1 MHTLLKTHM
10 EEGEKDMKKSSNLFI
25 LIFIGLITLYG
36 YEDAYAGDTITG
48 NMQAGSYKG
57 DLVSDKVYINSL
69 ASNDVWLLHGEQ
81 GSRVVITDAVEAGH
95 APPDIYLYPP
105 GNTAYEARSEPGS
118 DRYRVIDRNLEFT
131 GDYVVLIHNNDTS
144 NTLDYELTYT
154 TLPMNGTYMVD
165 PDDIDGNL
173 IKPGPGR
180 LYQPRSGG
188 IATSA
193 IAVDEATMGLGPLFY
208 GIFIGIGSTVE
219 GVASLFEKSSV
230 ETKIQDACPMPV
242 IYNDKELVLCA
253 K

>member
-1 MHTLLKTHM
+1 
-10 EEGEKDMKKSSNLFI
+10 MKKSSNIFI
-25 LIFIGLITLYG
+25 LVFVGMITLCG
-36 YEDAYAGDTITG
+36 YIAFHENAYAGDMITG

-57 DLVSDKVYINSL
+57 SLVSNKVHTSSL
-69 ASNDVWLLHGEQ
+69 TANDVWLLHGKQ

-105 GNTAYEARSEPGS
+105 GGTVYEARSDTGS

-131 GDYVVLIHNNDTS
+131 GDYVVLVHNSDPS
-144 NTLDYELTYT
+144 NALDYELTYT
-154 TLPMNGTYMVD
+154 TFPMNGSYQID
-165 PDDIDGNL
+165 PDDIDENL
-173 IKPGPGR
+173 IKPTPSR

-219 GVASLFEKSSV
+219 GVASLFEKSSS
-230 ETKIQDACPMPV
+230 ETKDKDTCPMPV